1 MSPLNLQ
8 RIKIQIVVFSLVKL
22 LICSE
27 NFHAPKLLNSKVKT
41 NLWNFNRDMMSN
53 LFFSIVIFSTLQ
65 CVKPLFPFLNYVF
78 NMSAVQKKKGVKH
91 ETKYILQVMSV
102 MFQLFL
108 KMDNLLAE
116 LSRAFFF
123 RSKKVRG
130 RQLGWGVG
138 GARGG
143 RERRIGKKN
152 KQKKNVRMK
161 VCWWNCE
168 KKTSQVE
175 LNPKSKFP
183 FNAVQ
188 MTIVCTIIMVS

>member
-8 RIKIQIVVFSLVKL
+8 RIKIQIVVFSLAKL

-78 NMSAVQKKKGVKH
+78 NMSAVQKKKSRQ
-91 ETKYILQVMSV
+91 TKPNIFYKSCLWC
-102 MFQLFL
+102 FNFFF

-130 RQLGWGVG
+130 RQLGWVVG
-138 GARGG
+138 GAR
-143 RERRIGKKN
+143 RGKRTAHWQKEQTKIN
-152 KQKKNVRMK
+152 KQKKNNIRMK

-168 KKTSQVE
+168 KK
-175 LNPKSKFP
+175 LPK
-183 FNAVQ
+183 
-188 MTIVCTIIMVS
+188 